1 MTEPIMGRVD
11 VLFELL
17 RRANL
22 DNPDAVRRF
31 IPSLDPDTETRPLAD
46 QIADAILSE
55 RPDLYETFLSI
66 KAHASLKDPYSQA
79 ISGEHGPTLL
89 GEFLSRWVIFE
100 RFIRRLAR
108 MQDMPV
114 QAVPTSKMMKSLLRD
129 QPIPLKLLEHLRYIR
144 NNLVHG
150 HRQPSAEVLRSSIDE
165 FDSALD
171 ALEQNNDPIIQEALV
186 WARSNEEDRP
196 SSFYP
201 RRSETTP

>member
-55 RPDLYETFLSI
+55 RPDLYEAFLSI
-66 KAHASLKDPYSQA
+66 KAQASLKDPYSQA

-108 MQDMPV
+108 IQDMPV
-114 QAVPTSKMMKSLLRD
+114 QAVPTSNMMKSLLRD

-150 HRQPSAEVLRSSIDE
+150 HRQPSAEILRSSIDE
-165 FDSALD
+165 FDSVLE

-196 SSFYP
+196 PSFYP
-201 RRSETTP
+201 RRSEITP